1 MRLELEQNSLV
12 QLLAS
17 YGPHPNANNLF
28 DEFVSKTA
36 SEIGCEPLRIVQPL
50 IKILENNFNS
60 SDPKSIILTGTA
72 GDGKTY
78 IARNLAQNLSGKIDV
93 WDTAEQEVSIPLPG
107 KDGRKIKFIKDLS
120 QLATSDLENN
130 RTPILNALLGKSNEL
145 YVLCVNDGFLLSFFR
160 DEKNG
165 AQELYD
171 ELVRMLQ
178 EEKVEDSYKKF
189 NFYNLSI
196 GSHLNILDDIIDSI
210 VQHEDWKKC
219 ENCSA
224 FKSTDAHCPIRYNL
238 EVLRLEETKSM
249 RARLKDLIQISAANG
264 NHLSIRHIILL
275 IVNILLGDGQERR
288 VLLNCKTA
296 KLRANEGHYHK
307 TNPYANVFG
316 ENLNDSQ
323 RVQYLIFEVFRKFG
337 IGKETNNYFD
347 NELLLEENLFPKHDV
362 YGLNIF
368 REIRDLYLANPQ
380 ENAKKYIDT
389 VVQQRRRVFFT
400 SDSSSLN
407 EQNLNGS
414 DPWNLSE
421 FKHGGQYIRLVE
433 SLITDDTIDTT
444 TIKRNLLNGLN
455 RMMSGLMADPDDRL
469 WLIEPV
475 GVFQGSEIPMVIE
488 FTGPETHFD
497 TRTYLKFKT
506 QRDELKIPILTV
518 IPNKNDECAVDLVL
532 KPTLVECLLRIADG
546 AIPSS
551 FSNECSQEIRRF
563 QLKVIKNIEKAF
575 EGKGLYKS
583 EVKLEAGK
591 LKKVEI
597 EYLKLDRGK
606 L

>member
-1 MRLELEQNSLV
+1 MEKNSLV

-36 SEIGCEPLRIVQPL
+36 DEIGCKPLRIKQPL
-50 IKILENNFNS
+50 IETLENNFKS
-60 SDPKSIILTGTA
+60 PDPMSIILTGTA

-78 IARNLAQNLSGKIDV
+78 IARNLAQNLSGKNNV
-93 WDTAEQEVSIPLPG
+93 WDTTEQEVTITLPG
-107 KDGRKIKFIKDLS
+107 QDGRKITFIKDLS
-120 QLATSDLENN
+120 QLASSDLEKY
-130 RTPILNALLGKSNEL
+130 RTPILDALLGKNDEL

-160 DEKNG
+160 EEKDE

-171 ELVRMLQ
+171 VLVKMLQ
-178 EEKVEDSYKKF
+178 DEKINDSYEKF

-196 GSHLNILDDIIDSI
+196 GSHLKILDDIIDSI
-210 VQHEDWKKC
+210 VKHEDWKKC

-224 FKSTDAHCPIRYNL
+224 FKSTDAHCPIRHNL
-238 EVLRLEETKSM
+238 EVLRLKETKSM

-275 IVNILLGDGQERR
+275 IVNTLLGDGQERK

-296 KLRANEGHYHK
+296 KLRANEGHYNK

-316 ENLNDSQ
+316 DNLSKSQ
-323 RVQYLIFEVFRKFG
+323 RVQYLVFDVFRKFG

-347 NELLLEENLFPKHDV
+347 NELLLEENLFPQHEV
-362 YGLNIF
+362 YGSKIF
-368 REIRDLYLANPQ
+368 SDIRELYLANPQ
-380 ENAKKYIDT
+380 ENAKEYIDA

-400 SDSSSLN
+400 SETSSLQK
-407 EQNLNGS
+407 QNLNGS

-421 FKHGGQYIRLVE
+421 FKHGGQYINLVE
-433 SLITDDTIDTT
+433 SLATDQTVDTT
-444 TIKRNLLNGLN
+444 AIKQNLLNGLN
-455 RMMSGLMADPDDRL
+455 RMMSGLMADPDGRL

-488 FTGPETHFD
+488 FTGPETDFD

-506 QRDELKIPILTV
+506 QRDELKIPILSV
-518 IPNKNDECAVDLVL
+518 IPNNKTEYAVDLVL

-575 EGKGLYKS
+575 AGKGLYKS
-583 EVKLEAGK
+583 EVKLVAGK
-591 LKKVEI
+591 LQKEEI
-597 EYLKLDRGK
+597 EYLKSIRGE

>member
-1 MRLELEQNSLV
+1 MEINPLV

-28 DEFVSKTA
+28 DEFVSNTA
-36 SEIGCEPLRIVQPL
+36 DEIGCKPLRIKQPL
-50 IKILENNFNS
+50 IKTLENNFNS

-78 IARNLAQNLSGKIDV
+78 IARNLAQNLSGESKV
-93 WDTAEQEVSIPLPG
+93 WDTTEQKVSIPLPG
-107 KDGRKIKFIKDLS
+107 QGGREINFIKDLS
-120 QLATSDLENN
+120 QLTSSDLETY
-130 RTPILNALLGKSNEL
+130 RAPILNALLGNNDEL

-160 DEKNG
+160 EEKDE

-171 ELVRMLQ
+171 ELVKMLQ
-178 EEKVEDSYKKF
+178 EEKINDSYKKF
-189 NFYNLSI
+189 NFYNLSV
-196 GSHLNILDDIIDSI
+196 GSHLDILDDIINSI
-210 VQHEDWKKC
+210 VQHEDWTKC

-238 EVLRLEETKSM
+238 EVLRLQDSKSM
-249 RARLKDLIQISAANG
+249 RARLKDLIQISAADG

-275 IVNILLGDGQERR
+275 IVNVLLGDGQERR

-316 ENLNDSQ
+316 ENLSDSQ
-323 RVQYLIFEVFRKFG
+323 RVQYLVFDVLQKFG

-347 NELLLEENLFPKHDV
+347 NELRLEENLFPKHDV
-362 YGLNIF
+362 YGLKIF
-368 REIRDLYLANPQ
+368 SDIREQYLANPQ
-380 ENAKKYIDT
+380 ENAQNYIDA
-389 VVQQRRRVFFT
+389 VVQQRRRVFFSSDT
-400 SDSSSLN
+400 SSIK

-421 FKHGGQYIRLVE
+421 FKHGGQYIKLVG
-433 SLITDDTIDTT
+433 SVTTDQTSDTT
-444 TIKRNLLNGLN
+444 IIRQNLLNGLN
-455 RMMSGLMADPDDRL
+455 RMMSGLMADPDGRL
-469 WLIEPV
+469 WLIESV
-475 GVFQGSEIPMVIE
+475 GVFQGSEIPMVVE
-488 FTGPETHFD
+488 FTGPETDFD

-506 QRDELKIPILTV
+506 QRDELKIPILSV
-518 IPNKNDECAVDLVL
+518 IPNKKTEYAVDLVL
-532 KPTLVECLLRIADG
+532 KPTLVECLLRVADG

-575 EGKGLYKS
+575 EGTGLYKS
-583 EVKLEAGK
+583 EVKLDAGK
-591 LKKVEI
+591 LQKVEI
-597 EYLKLDRGK
+597 EYLKSVRGE